1 MYGVGLLTEQNWWFV
16 YDGVKIANN
25 CSNIT
30 KYQWSYNQGL
40 MLAGCAYLYN
50 YTEEE
55 KWYNYTIKLL
65 ESAQVF
71 FKNISGSM
79 VMYEAACQP
88 SIHVIMINGHLK
100 HIFTIS
106 WVNICI
112 GTSD

>member
-1 MYGVGLLTEQNWWFV
+1 MAARLARYTGNDSYVVWAERVWDWMYGVGLLTEQNWWFV

-71 FKNISGSM
+71 SKYQWKYGY
-79 VMYEAACQP
+79 V
-88 SIHVIMINGHLK
+88 
-100 HIFTIS
+100 
-106 WVNICI
+106 
-112 GTSD
+112 